1 MAITIALA
9 GNPNC
14 GKTTM
19 FNALTGSRQ
28 FVGNWPGVTV
38 EKKEG
43 KLKGNDNVVIQDLPG
58 IYSLSPYTLEE
69 VVARNYLVNDK
80 PDAILN
86 IVDSTSIERNLYL
99 TTQLLELGT
108 PMVIAMNMMDVSRK
122 NGDKIDMKKL
132 SAALGVEIVETSA
145 LKGEGSVKAAEKA
158 AAAAKNRAMGEHP
171 HVFTGSVEHA
181 LAHIEDLIGGKVE
194 PRFLRWYAVKLFER
208 DEKVVAE
215 LKLSEDVKKG
225 IEEAVS
231 SCEKEMDD
239 DAESIITNQ
248 RYAYINTL
256 MQNAVKKGKVKGSLS
271 VSDKIDRVVTN
282 RVLALPIFALI
293 MFLVYYI
300 SVTTIGTLLTD
311 WTNDV
316 FVAEIV
322 QGNLQTWLDGVG
334 CAGWLSGLIVDGIV
348 GGCGA
353 VLGFV
358 PQMLV
363 LFLLLAI
370 LEDVGYMARIAF
382 IMDRIFR
389 KFGLSGKSFIPML
402 IGSGC
407 GVPGIM
413 ASRTIESDRDR
424 KMTIM
429 TTTFIPCG
437 AKMPIIGLI
446 AAAVFG
452 GSAWVATSAYFIGVA
467 AIVISGIML
476 KKTKMFAGDP
486 APFVMELP
494 AYHFPSG
501 RNVFHSVWERGWSF
515 IKRAGTVI
523 LLSSIVIWFAK
534 TYGWAPAADV
544 QLEAQQ
550 TYQTELA
557 DYNAK
562 AEAGTLEEDE
572 EAPELAPEMDRAAG
586 SWGAVADMDNSILG
600 KIGNPVSVVFTPLG
614 FGNMP
619 STVAT
624 VMGLVAKEEVVGVL
638 GVLYGADDAADV
650 VDDED
655 MTEEEKAEALSPIAT
670 AFNESS
676 NGHGR
681 LAAYAFMIFNL
692 LCAPCFAAIG
702 AMKREFN
709 NAKWT
714 LAAVGYQCA
723 FAYTIALIVYQLG
736 LLFSGAG
743 FTVATAIAILL
754 LAGLVYL
761 VVRKNPYNDNH
772 LTQKV
777 SA

>member
-1 MAITIALA
+1 M
-9 GNPNC
+9 
-14 GKTTM
+14 
-19 FNALTGSRQ
+19 
-28 FVGNWPGVTV
+28 
-38 EKKEG
+38 
-43 KLKGNDNVVIQDLPG
+43 
-58 IYSLSPYTLEE
+58 
-69 VVARNYLVNDK
+69 
-80 PDAILN
+80 
-86 IVDSTSIERNLYL
+86 
-99 TTQLLELGT
+99 
-108 PMVIAMNMMDVSRK
+108 
-122 NGDKIDMKKL
+122 
-132 SAALGVEIVETSA
+132 
-145 LKGEGSVKAAEKA
+145 
-158 AAAAKNRAMGEHP
+158 
-171 HVFTGSVEHA
+171 
-181 LAHIEDLIGGKVE
+181 
-194 PRFLRWYAVKLFER
+194 KLFER

-256 MQNAVKKGKVKGSLS
+256 MQNAVKKGKAKGSLS

-572 EAPELAPEMDRAAG
+572 EEPQLAPEMDRAAG

-600 KIGNPVSVVFTPLG
+600 KIGNPVSVVFKPLG